1 MVKHHVM
8 YCAGR
13 HVPEARRRRLIV
25 QTTSTTS
32 TLGDA
37 TCRESQPPED
47 AVIEPVQDPDA
58 EARRQWLST
67 AAWPEIVFAT
77 T

>member
-1 MVKHHVM
+1 M
-8 YCAGR
+8 YCPGR

-32 TLGDA
+32 PNGEA
-37 TCRESQPPED
+37 TCRESQPSED
-47 AVIEPVQDPDA
+47 VGVEPAHDPDA
-58 EARRQWLST
+58 EARRQWLAT

>member
-1 MVKHHVM
+1 M
-8 YCAGR
+8 
-13 HVPEARRRRLIV
+13 
-25 QTTSTTS
+25 QTTSATS
-32 TLGDA
+32 TTGDA
-37 TCRESQPPED
+37 TCRESQRSED
-47 AVIEPVQDPDA
+47 AVVEPVHDPDA

>member
-1 MVKHHVM
+1 M
-8 YCAGR
+8 
-13 HVPEARRRRLIV
+13 

-32 TLGDA
+32 PNGEA
-37 TCRESQPPED
+37 TCREPQPSED
-47 AVIEPVQDPDA
+47 VGVEPAHDPDA
-58 EARRQWLST
+58 EARRHWLAT